1 MTIRRAAALALALAG
16 LAATEASAS
25 GLFATERFDARIAGR
40 TVNVTARLA
49 TEGLGYS
56 VVQTMPDRRGRFL
69 VHVTCREG
77 GFRRALCP
85 TPVHEAY
92 CPTAR
97 IACR

>member
-1 MTIRRAAALALALAG
+1 MTIRRAAVLALALAG
-16 LAATEASAS
+16 LAATEAAAF
-25 GLFATERFDARIAGR
+25 GLFTTERFDARIGR
-40 TVNVTARLA
+40 RNVPVTARLA

-56 VVQTMPDRRGRFL
+56 VVQDIPDRRGRFL

-77 GFRRALCP
+77 GFRRTMCP
-85 TPVHEAY
+85 TPAHEAY

>member
-1 MTIRRAAALALALAG
+1 MTIRYAAAAALALMGLTASEAG
-16 LAATEASAS
+16 AFF
-25 GLFATERFDARIAGR
+25 GTERFDARVAGR
-40 TVNVTARLA
+40 NVTVTARLA

-56 VVQTMPDRRGRFL
+56 VVQTLPDRQGRFH

-85 TPVHEAY
+85 TPMHEAY
-92 CPTAR
+92 CPHAR

>member
-1 MTIRRAAALALALAG
+1 MTIRYAAAAALALMGLTASEAG
-16 LAATEASAS
+16 AFYGS
-25 GLFATERFDARIAGR
+25 ERFDARIAGR
-40 TVNVTARLA
+40 NVNVTARLA

>member
-1 MTIRRAAALALALAG
+1 MTIRCAAALALLG
-16 LAATEASAS
+16 LTATEAGA
-25 GLFATERFDARIAGR
+25 FVATERFDARIGGR
-40 TVNVTARLA
+40 TVPVTARLA

-56 VVQTMPDRRGRFL
+56 VVQSIPDPRGRFR

-85 TPVHEAY
+85 TPAHEAY

>member
-1 MTIRRAAALALALAG
+1 MTIRCAAAALAVLALTASDAG
-16 LAATEASAS
+16 AFST
-25 GLFATERFDARIAGR
+25 TERFIARIDGR
-40 TVNVTARLA
+40 TVPMTARLA

-56 VVQTMPDRRGRFL
+56 VVQEVPDARGRFR

-92 CPTAR
+92 CPMAR